1 MGLLLD
7 IEQAIAMLKELVAN
21 DLVDPSYVHFSERVP
36 NHFQIQI
43 KCNYR
48 RNEIIEFAKKNQL
61 TIKEDKEQKYLVI
74 YKV

>member
-1 MGLLLD
+1 VSVHLD
-7 IEQAIAMLKELVAN
+7 RKEAIAILRELAAE
-21 DLVDPSYVHFSERVP
+21 DLVDPSYLHITERIP
-36 NHFQIQI
+36 SHYQIQI

-48 RNEIIEFAKKNQL
+48 RDEIVEFAKKNQL